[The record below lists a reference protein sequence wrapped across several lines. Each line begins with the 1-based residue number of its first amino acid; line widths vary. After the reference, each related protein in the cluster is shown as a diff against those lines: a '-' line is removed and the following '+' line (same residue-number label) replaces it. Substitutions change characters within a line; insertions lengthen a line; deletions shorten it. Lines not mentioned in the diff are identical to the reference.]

1 MTKGPR
7 KHLKRLAAPGHWQIK
22 RKVRPFTI
30 RANPGAH
37 TLHEGIPIGVIVRDM
52 LHLTNNL
59 SETRRVLAQGHVKV
73 DGKIRKNYK
82 HTAGLMDVIQIPA
95 ANIQLRIV
103 PDARHL
109 LQLLPIP
116 KKEENLKPCKIT
128 GKNTVKKG
136 HIQLH
141 LHDGRTI
148 LLPVQ
153 DPKAKLKHP
162 YRPGDTIFIKLPDQ
176 SIQNHIPLKE
186 GITAVITG
194 GDHTGFVG
202 KLTKIDP
209 DNRLGTLL
217 GKNDQT
223 ILTAIRY
230 VFPIGEEESQIKLPE
245 AS

>member
-1 MTKGPR
+1 MAKGPR

-37 TLHEGIPIGVIVRDM
+37 TLHEGLPIGIIIRDM
-52 LHLTNNL
+52 LNLTDTL
-59 SETRRVLAQGHVKV
+59 SETRRVIAQGHVEV
-73 DGKIRKNYK
+73 DGKIRKDYK
-82 HTAGLMDVIQIPA
+82 YTVGLMDVIKIPA
-95 ANIQLRIV
+95 AKTRLRVI
-103 PDARHL
+103 PDSRHL

-128 GKNTVKKG
+128 GKHTVRKG

-148 LLPVQ
+148 QLPVE
-153 DPKAKLKHP
+153 DPKAKPKHP
-162 YRPGDTIFIKLPDQ
+162 YNPGDTIFIKLPDQ

-186 GITAVITG
+186 GITAIITG

-209 DNRLGTLL
+209 DNRLGTLQ
-217 GKNDQT
+217 GAENQT

-230 VFPIGEEESQIKLPE
+230 VFPIGEDESQIKLPE

>member
-1 MTKGPR
+1 MAKGPR

-37 TLHEGIPIGVIVRDM
+37 SLHEGLPIGVIVRDM
-52 LHLTNNL
+52 LNLTTTL
-59 SETRRVLAQGHVKV
+59 SETRRVIAQGHVSV
-73 DGKIRKNYK
+73 DGKVRKDYK
-82 HTAGLMDVIQIPA
+82 HTVGLMDVITIPA
-95 ANIQLRIV
+95 AKTRLRVV
-103 PDARHL
+103 PESRHL

-136 HIQLH
+136 HLQLH

-148 LLPVQ
+148 LLPVE
-153 DPKAKLKHP
+153 DPKTKPKHP
-162 YRPGDTIFIKLPDQ
+162 YKTGDTIFIKLPDQ

-186 GITAVITG
+186 GIIAIITG

-202 KLTKIDP
+202 KLLKIDP
-209 DNRLGTLL
+209 DNRLGTLQ
-217 GKNDQT
+217 GSDEKT

-230 VFPIGEEESQIKLPE
+230 VFPLGEDESQIKLPE

>member
-22 RKVRPFTI
+22 RKVHPFTI
-30 RANPGAH
+30 RGNPGAH
-37 TLHEGIPIGVIVRDM
+37 SLQAGLPIGVIVRDM
-52 LHLTNNL
+52 LNLTTTLN
-59 SETRRVLAQGHVKV
+59 ETRRVIAQGHVEV
-73 DGKIRKNYK
+73 DGKTRKDYK
-82 HTAGLMDVIQIPA
+82 YTVGLMDVITIPA
-95 ANIQLRIV
+95 ANTRLRVV
-103 PDARHL
+103 PDSRHL

-136 HIQLH
+136 HLQLH

-148 LLPVQ
+148 LLPVK
-153 DPKAKLKHP
+153 DPKAKPEHP
-162 YRPGDTIFIKLPDQ
+162 YTPGDTVFIKLPDQ

-186 GITAVITG
+186 GITAIITG

-202 KLTKIDP
+202 KLLKIDP
-209 DNRLGTLL
+209 DNQLGTLQ
-217 GKNDQT
+217 GAGDKT

-230 VFPIGEEESQIKLPE
+230 VFPLGEDESQIKLPE